1 MSDFASL
8 TVEQLQRLIERYKA
22 AGMWVDGHGR
32 MVNRLTRELHR
43 RFEDP
48 YKSCPDCGAEMYDDG
63 THVLD
68 RIARTMNGYLPCR
81 EL

>member
-8 TVEQLQRLIERYKA
+8 TVEQIERLIDKYKA

-32 MVNRLTRELHR
+32 MVERLQREIDLR
-43 RFEDP
+43 AEEP
-48 YKSCPDCGAEMYDDG
+48 YQSCPDCGADMYDDG

-68 RIARTMNGYLPCR
+68 RIDRAMNGNLPCR